1 MIGSNP
7 MSRLSRTLLLIAC
20 LLGAAPMRAQAQ
32 DYAREQRWAEEVVPN
47 VVVGD
52 AVWLKEPS
60 GREFLGLYT
69 PAGQAKTAVLLVHG
83 IGVNP
88 DFGVIGVLRVALAD
102 KGLATLSIQ
111 MPVLGADGKLAHY
124 YPALFPEASE
134 RIAAGAGWLAAKG
147 YARVVLLSHSLGS
160 WMSEWYL
167 ERTPQAPFAAW
178 VCLGRGGA
186 FAEPAKLR
194 LPVLDVYGDHDLPL
208 VLAAAAARRAAL
220 PNEKQV
226 EIAGADHFYT
236 GREEALTD
244 AVSAFV
250 AGLN

>member
-1 MIGSNP
+1 M
-7 MSRLSRTLLLIAC
+7 RALIAF
-20 LLGAAPMRAQAQ
+20 LATAFAAASAQAQ

-60 GREFLGLYT
+60 GRKFLGLYA
-69 PAGQAKTAVLLVHG
+69 PAEHAKTAVLLVHG

-88 DFGVIGVLRVALAD
+88 DYGVIGTLRAALAD

-111 MPVLGADGKLAHY
+111 MPVLAADAKVAHY
-124 YPALFPEASE
+124 YPALYPEAGE
-134 RIAAGAGWLAAKG
+134 RIAAGASWLAAKG
-147 YARVVLLSHSLGS
+147 YGRVVLLSHSLGS

-167 ERTPQAPFAAW
+167 ERTPQPRFAAW

-194 LPVLDVYGDHDLPL
+194 LPVLDVYGEYDLPL
-208 VLAAAAARRAAL
+208 VAATAAARHAAL

-236 GREEALTD
+236 GREEALTK
-244 AVSAFV
+244 AVVDFV
-250 AGLN
+250 AELK